1 MSDEA
6 RLKVG
11 EAEMSRRHLPCLRA
25 VERPDMGE
33 PRKRR
38 TPGQGWPGWTSRGA
52 RIAKLEVR
60 AGVERSQLG
69 CAREGRHG
77 GR

>member
-1 MSDEA
+1 MSDET
-6 RLKVG
+6 RLKG
-11 EAEMSRRHLPCLRA
+11 EAEMSCRHLTCLHA
-25 VERPDMGE
+25 AERPDMGE

-38 TPGQGWPGWTSRGA
+38 TPGQGWPGWTSRGV
-52 RIAKLEVR
+52 RIAQREVR

-69 CAREGRHG
+69 YAREGRHG